1 MSWEIDQG
9 EANVVLA
16 DNAFPANLFFQRLP
30 LRQVFGMLWVRNQI
44 PDFHL
49 ALVTLALALHHLHSP
64 SSALVLLSRFLRF
77 APSVTLTLRWHQIIE
92 DRPLLVRVRQVREST
107 FA

>member
-30 LRQVFGMLWVRNQI
+30 LRQVFRMLWIRNQI

-64 SSALVLLSRFLRF
+64 WGALVLLSRACACHAHKCRCTWTTELD
-77 APSVTLTLRWHQIIE
+77 ANAQAVTQCVGWFVL
-92 DRPLLVRVRQVREST
+92 
-107 FA
+107 